1 MFRNFLNFPNNL
13 PQAGRLK
20 HFLAAWEQI
29 AKDPGVL
36 QVVSGYQVEFLDN
49 PVQQNTPPPIPCSLD
64 HQTIIDQEVWELL
77 SKEAVHFVQPNSQ
90 QEPGFISSLF
100 VIPKKGGGHRPVIN
114 LKPLNCFIPYEH
126 FKMESIHM
134 LKDLLKKGDYMVK
147 IDLND
152 AYLTVPIWQNHQKYL
167 RFLWRDSLLE
177 FACLLFGLAS
187 APRVF
192 TKLLKLVLSILR
204 QRGIRLI
211 VYLDDI
217 LLMAPSVE
225 QVLQHAASTLNLLEG
240 LGFTVN
246 YLKSVLVPSQQM
258 EFLGSLVNSLDL
270 SLSLPRDKIRK
281 IQSKCQ
287 DLLNTPVT
295 TVRELSKFLGLLSS
309 SIQAVFPAPLHYRY
323 LQQAKNSVIRFRK
336 SYEAVVHLDSECLQ
350 ELQWWKDN
358 LVAWSWKALFQQSTD
373 LAIETRCLPSRMGSL
388 LSRYVDRRQMA
399 PRRDFIPYQLPRIAS
414 RLTSHNVLRQ
424 EQSQGSGTTAD
435 GQHFSSNLHKQN
447 GRDTLPHA
455 ILPSQKSMGLVP
467 HPQYLGD
474 SALHPR
480 STECRSG
487 QGIESISRFQRLEI
501 SSRSFQPPPSEV
513 GSP

>member
-20 HFLAAWEQI
+20 HFLATWEQI
-29 AKDPGVL
+29 TKDPWVL
-36 QVVSGYQVEFLDN
+36 QVVSSYQIEFLDN
-49 PVQQNTPPPIPCSLD
+49 PVQRNTPPPIPSSLD
-64 HQTIIDQEVWELL
+64 HQTIIDQEVWKLL
-77 SKEAVHFVQPNSQ
+77 SKEAVHFVQPDSL
-90 QEPGFISSLF
+90 QEPGFISSLS

-147 IDLND
+147 IDLKD

-177 FACLLFGLAS
+177 FACLPFGLAS

-192 TKLLKLVLSILR
+192 KKLLKPVLSILR

-323 LQQAKNSVIRFRK
+323 LQQAKNSVLRFRK

-350 ELQWWKDN
+350 EVQWWKDN
-358 LVAWSWKALFQQSTD
+358 LVAWNGKALFQQSTD
-373 LAIETRCLPSRMGSL
+373 LVIET
-388 LSRYVDRRQMA
+388 D
-399 PRRDFIPYQLPRIAS
+399 AS
-414 RLTSHNVLRQ
+414 RQGCRQ
-424 EQSQGSGTTAD
+424 EAG
-435 GQHFSSNLHKQN
+435 
-447 GRDTLPHA
+447 
-455 ILPSQKSMGLVP
+455 
-467 HPQYLGD
+467 
-474 SALHPR
+474 
-480 STECRSG
+480 
-487 QGIESISRFQRLEI
+487 
-501 SSRSFQPPPSEV
+501 
-513 GSP
+513 GSPKRLHTISIA